1 MNEQT
6 FEYPLNTKVRGY
18 LRLEHINQQLSYAIN
33 QDYGIAT
40 FQPLFGLYELCE
52 RVDYKND
59 LLKDIDK
66 YNNQIQKWESLE
78 SSDSS
83 KIQSLKHQ
91 LARYKAD
98 LMHPQRIGE
107 IFQEDRFL
115 SSIRQRM
122 MVTGASCNFDLPQL
136 HYWLSTSTEER
147 STQAKKWQQHFA
159 PLTET
164 IQCILRLIRES
175 EPYETNTAK
184 DGFFQQVRPSPIAM
198 IRVKIDPES
207 HCYPTISGHKN
218 RFAIHMVHFEN
229 QKHNVS
235 DTKFSLA
242 CCSEP

>member
-1 MNEQT
+1 MNEQI

-18 LRLEHINQQLSYAIN
+18 LRLEHINQQLTHAIE

-66 YNNQIQKWESLE
+66 YSTLIQKWETLP
-78 SSDSS
+78 DTDTS
-83 KIQSLKHQ
+83 KIDFLKDQ
-91 LARYKAD
+91 LTEFKSK
-98 LMHPQRIGE
+98 LMQPQRIGDL
-107 IFQEDRFL
+107 FQEDRFL
-115 SSIRQRM
+115 NSIRQRM

-136 HYWLSTSTEER
+136 HYWLSTSQAERTE
-147 STQAKKWQQHFA
+147 QARIWQNHFGS
-159 PLTET
+159 LTET
-164 IQCILRLIRES
+164 IRCILKLIRES
-175 EPYETNTAK
+175 EPYEENTAR
-184 DGFFQQVRPSPIAM
+184 DGFFQQVKPSPIAM
-198 IRVKIDPES
+198 IRVKIDPTS

-229 QKHNVS
+229 QKHYVN

-242 CCSEP
+242 CCFEP